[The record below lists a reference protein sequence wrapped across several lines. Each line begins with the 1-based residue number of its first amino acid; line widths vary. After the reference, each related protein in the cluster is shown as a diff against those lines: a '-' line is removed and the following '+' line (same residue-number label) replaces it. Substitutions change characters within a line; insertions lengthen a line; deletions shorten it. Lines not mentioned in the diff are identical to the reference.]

1 MKPTTEI
8 LYASLRRRVAIKVK
22 TDALLMKINTDLDRI
37 HDEAI
42 ARFNQAKQRQE
53 AAKGNLTKT
62 NEILDL
68 INKGING
75 AK

>member
-42 ARFNQAKQRQE
+42 ARFKSLAKSTWQRTRVDRLH
-53 AAKGNLTKT
+53 G
-62 NEILDL
+62 
-68 INKGING
+68 
-75 AK
+75 